1 MRECGH
7 RLTINAPPAA
17 VLDAFFD
24 PDALKAW
31 WQVARSVCLPR
42 ALGSFAVEWES
53 TRSRDELLGRLGGAL
68 HGTVV
73 EFVPGRQ
80 FFIADLYWHPPE
92 GDPIGPMALEAT
104 CKIDGNATVLQVR
117 QSGYDKASERWARYY
132 DIMSNGWVLALGSLK
147 EYLEARW
154 A

>member
-1 MRECGH
+1 
-7 RLTINAPPAA
+7 
-17 VLDAFFD
+17 
-24 PDALKAW
+24 
-31 WQVARSVCLPR
+31 
-42 ALGSFAVEWES
+42 
-53 TRSRDELLGRLGGAL
+53 
-68 HGTVV
+68 V
-73 EFVPGRQ
+73 EFVPGRE

-147 EYLEARW
+147 DYLEARW